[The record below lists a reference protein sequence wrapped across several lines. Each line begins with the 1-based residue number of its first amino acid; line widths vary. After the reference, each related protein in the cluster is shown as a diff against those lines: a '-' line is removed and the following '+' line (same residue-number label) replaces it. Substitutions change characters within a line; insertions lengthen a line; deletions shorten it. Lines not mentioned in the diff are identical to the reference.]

1 MIEDTVRGDHD
12 GGVGYD
18 GGGGGDADQGDDDDC
33 IELDY
38 CQLSVLPLIS
48 IASDQVESKSI
59 SLPSH
64 YKSDMM
70 MMRMMSD
77 MMI

>member
-48 IASDQVESKSI
+48 IASD
-59 SLPSH
+59 
-64 YKSDMM
+64 
-70 MMRMMSD
+70 
-77 MMI
+77 